1 MVKSDV
7 FFSRL
12 VGIDTLFS
20 CEGIIPSAADFQL
33 KLISLIEQFNKT
45 RRAEGQPESESE
57 ALCRAICCYFD
68 RHLLTHSQS
77 DMLSWQRYSLVN
89 YFYGYSAE
97 SDENQPAAMLE
108 RLLNSES
115 EVTFRYAWQLLM
127 LFIQVETQTEA
138 LIRLRTHCRARY
150 LYRPRPALTASSD
163 SETWLPEDEFQLR
176 SPRLMVFIIG
186 PFASKWFSQ
195 SDLST
200 SNDNGIVW
208 IVAGHANTLAKRLVH
223 LKANQSHL
231 ATLAYFPLLAD
242 GLENSGLLIE
252 QITAWQQALSA
263 TPLTGNLPCLL
274 GLYSRLSQQRHSHD
288 PERATWTGRLTTSGA
303 GHLNLET
310 CLIKLLAELDAVDD
324 GSDLYAI
331 QRQALG
337 SMFVAWMAENRI
349 MNVLQSLFDNSQL
362 DLAGVTLADHSEGFS
377 RHGAWSLWMQEKYGI
392 LPALSAS
399 TAMPPLPA
407 IPLPAERDI
416 PPFTAPLALTAS
428 GKRRRHWPAIAAL
441 LIMLLAA
448 FTLHEYRQ
456 PVRTPLS
463 ALNPLRTFLPAPPR
477 DGDARSFVLTDIVPL
492 FKHGSSSMMPGSEKK
507 LEEIASTLVQH
518 PHQMF
523 LIVGHTDSTGSPRAN
538 YALSTERAQM
548 VKDWLVTKTGL
559 PTTHFVVEGAGNMHP
574 IASNETEEG
583 RAQNRRVE
591 IISLPV
597 TSKRN

>member
-1 MVKSDV
+1 MVKSEV

-33 KLISLIEQFNKT
+33 KLISLIEQFNNT
-45 RRAEGQPESESE
+45 RRAEGQPDSESE

-77 DMLSWQRYSLVN
+77 AMLCWQRYSLVN

-97 SDENQPAAMLE
+97 GDENQPAAMLE

-138 LIRLRTHCRARY
+138 LVKLRTHCRARY
-150 LYRPRPALTASSD
+150 ISRPRPALTAPGA
-163 SETWLPEDEFQLR
+163 SETGLPEDPFQLR

-200 SNDNGIVW
+200 SSDNGIVW
-208 IVAGHANTLAKRLVH
+208 IVAGHANTLARRLIH
-223 LKANQSHL
+223 LKANQSQL

-242 GLENSGLLIE
+242 GLENAGLLIE

-263 TPLTGNLPCLL
+263 TPLAGNLPCLL
-274 GLYSRLSQQRHSHD
+274 GLYSRLSQQRHPHD
-288 PERATWTGRLTTSGA
+288 PERASWTGGLTTSGA
-303 GHLNLET
+303 GHQNLES
-310 CLIKLLAELDAVDD
+310 CLISLLAELDAVDD

-337 SMFVAWMAENRI
+337 STFVAWMAENRI

-407 IPLPAERDI
+407 IPLPAQRDI
-416 PPFTAPLALTAS
+416 QPFTAPLALTAS
-428 GKRRRHWPAIAAL
+428 GQRRRHWPALAVLFILLCAAL
-441 LIMLLAA
+441 
-448 FTLHEYRQ
+448 TLHEYRQ

-463 ALNPLRTFLPAPPR
+463 DFNPLRSFLPAPQR
-477 DGDARSFVLTDIVPL
+477 DKDAQSFVLTDVVPL
-492 FKHGSSSMMPGSEKK
+492 FKHGSSSLMPGSETR
-507 LEEIASTLVQH
+507 LEGIASTLMQH
-518 PHQMF
+518 PQQMF
-523 LIVGHTDSTGSPRAN
+523 LIVGHTDSTGSAQAN
-538 YALSTERAQM
+538 SALSTERAQI
-548 VKDWLVTKTGL
+548 VRDWLVTKTGL
-559 PTTHFVVEGAGNMHP
+559 PTTHFIVEGVGNMHP
-574 IASNETEEG
+574 IASNETEDG

>member
-1 MVKSDV
+1 MVEQKQSGLTLALSGTAGSAINSAVSTANDA
-7 FFSRL
+7 SKESSGRL
-12 VGIDTLFS
+12 
-20 CEGIIPSAADFQL
+20 AALQGMKAAL
-33 KLISLIEQFNKT
+33 TGVQAAQAASLADAGGATGSMAGVNLSY
-45 RRAEGQPESESE
+45 G
-57 ALCRAICCYFD
+57 
-68 RHLLTHSQS
+68 SQS
-77 DMLSWQRYSLVN
+77 SR
-89 YFYGYSAE
+89 
-97 SDENQPAAMLE
+97 
-108 RLLNSES
+108 SEQTS
-115 EVTFRYAWQLLM
+115 
-127 LFIQVETQTEA
+127 TQTQSQGSS
-138 LIRLRTHCRARY
+138 
-150 LYRPRPALTASSD
+150 LTAGNSL
-163 SETWLPEDEFQLR
+163 T
-176 SPRLMVFIIG
+176 VNATG
-186 PFASKWFSQ
+186 T
-195 SDLST
+195 DLNVQGS
-200 SNDNGIVW
+200 
-208 IVAGHANTLAKRLVH
+208 LH

-252 QITAWQQALSA
+252 QIIAWQQALSA

-377 RHGAWSLWMQEKYGI
+377 RHGAWSQWMQEKYGI

-407 IPLPAERDI
+407 IPLPAQRDI
-416 PPFTAPLALTAS
+416 QPFTAPLALTAS

-441 LIMLLAA
+441 LFMLCAA
-448 FTLHEYRQ
+448 FTFHEYRQ
-456 PVRTPLS
+456 AARTPLS
-463 ALNPLRTFLPAPPR
+463 DLNPLRSFLPAPQR
-477 DGDARSFVLTDIVPL
+477 DKDPQSFVLTDVFPL
-492 FKHGSSSMMPGSEKK
+492 FKHGSSSMMPGSETR
-507 LEEIASTLVQH
+507 LEGIATTLMQH

-538 YALSTERAQM
+538 YALSRERAQM